1 MADNSSSGLMK
12 WTIVGTVLQLI
23 MVISGHYNEFIAQNV
38 FAIGGMSISLIV
50 GAAYGATA
58 ARSRGNAAGGG
69 MLVGGGCALIGITVS
84 VALGDVPALILL
96 VGTVSSAVT
105 GAIGGFA
112 AAFFSP
118 KAAATT
124 GA

>member
-1 MADNSSSGLMK
+1 
-12 WTIVGTVLQLI
+12 

-58 ARSRGNAAGGG
+58 APSRGNAAGGG
-69 MLVGGGCALIGITVS
+69 MLVGGGCALIGIAVS
-84 VALGDVPALILL
+84 LALGDVPALILL
-96 VGTVSSAVT
+96 IGTVSSAVT

-112 AAFFSP
+112 AAFFSH
-118 KAAATT
+118 KAPATT
-124 GA
+124 GG

>member
-58 ARSRGNAAGGG
+58 ASSRANGAGGG
-69 MLVGGGCALIGITVS
+69 MLVGGGCALIGIAVS

-96 VGTVSSAVT
+96 VGTVSSAAT
-105 GAIGGFA
+105 GALGGFA
-112 AAFFSP
+112 AAFFLH
-118 KAAATT
+118 KAPATT
-124 GA
+124 GP